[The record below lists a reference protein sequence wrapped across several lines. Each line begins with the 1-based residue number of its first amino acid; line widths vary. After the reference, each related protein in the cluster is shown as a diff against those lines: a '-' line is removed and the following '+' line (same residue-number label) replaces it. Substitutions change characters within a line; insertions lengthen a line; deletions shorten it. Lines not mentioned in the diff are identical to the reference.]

1 MMGGERIRWGDH
13 GRNFAAGFARG
24 LVEFLN
30 QALEYVFAGFFY
42 GVGFS
47 CAVFLFVTLAAQM
60 LRSPS

>member
-1 MMGGERIRWGDH
+1 MGENRIEWQQH

-47 CAVFLFVTLAAQM
+47 CAVFLFVTFAAKM
-60 LRSPS
+60 LRSQS